1 MNQALDYYQIHG
13 SYNFMQANKFQG
25 FFKDNL
31 HLSRTKIYVI
41 NWHSLNPLLITQ
53 LGKTRHEVI
62 YDFYF
67 FSQR

>member
-25 FFKDNL
+25 FFKDKDL
-31 HLSRTKIYVI
+31 CHKLAFS
-41 NWHSLNPLLITQ
+41 NPLLITQ

>member
-31 HLSRTKIYVI
+31 QLSRTKIYVI
-41 NWHSLNPLLITQ
+41 NWHSLTP
-53 LGKTRHEVI
+53 
-62 YDFYF
+62 F
-67 FSQR
+67 